1 MLPEVLSNATSGML
15 PAETND
21 AVDGAAN
28 GVGVAQ
34 LQNDAIMAKKI

>member
-1 MLPEVLSNATSGML
+1 ML
-15 PAETND
+15 PAETDD

-34 LQNDAIMAKKI
+34 LQNDAIMAKKKYKQKKSS